1 MERGGRDRE
10 TNRGRETLLDAR
22 FGLAQSKLRAL
33 LAWDERVH
41 AGRKE
46 RPKLFTSHQKGE
58 LQALVGPEWR
68 QLGVDIEQHK
78 KWSARAVELLQAID
92 GTPDRALSDVHWTA
106 LLSQAH
112 EAVRQ
117 VQVMASQIEIP
128 SATLRSPHSFVRV
141 HEGPG
146 GLTKDWLTQAPLG
159 PGTSIRNRE
168 FPDWLIQT
176 PQAPGTST
184 QEGKFNRWGI
194 QTREVLSRSLQSA
207 KDPGRS
213 LRRLDGP

>member
-1 MERGGRDRE
+1 M
-10 TNRGRETLLDAR
+10 
-22 FGLAQSKLRAL
+22 
-33 LAWDERVH
+33 H

-78 KWSARAVELLQAID
+78 KWSARAVGLLQAID

-106 LLSQAH
+106 LLCQAY
-112 EAVRQ
+112 EAVKQ
-117 VQVMASQIEIP
+117 VQVLASQIEIP

-146 GLTKDWLTQAPLG
+146 GLTKDWLTQARLASG
-159 PGTSIRNRE
+159 AVLLVTA
-168 FPDWLIQT
+168 LAVA
-176 PQAPGTST
+176 QAPLDRRPPPCRRSPSPV
-184 QEGKFNRWGI
+184 RAHP
-194 QTREVLSRSLQSA
+194 LSRALRGNYPELSDLLVVELGGGGRTGSSGTRPPRRTHRVTGKASA
-207 KDPGRS
+207 VG
-213 LRRLDGP
+213 